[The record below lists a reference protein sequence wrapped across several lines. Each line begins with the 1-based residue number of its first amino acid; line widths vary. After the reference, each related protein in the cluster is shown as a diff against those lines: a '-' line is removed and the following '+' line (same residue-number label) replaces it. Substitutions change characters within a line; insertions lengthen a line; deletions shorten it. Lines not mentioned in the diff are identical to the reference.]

1 VLGVYSGAVR
11 SRVEF
16 DDAVA
21 ADPNNPDVQ
30 AFSFDLD
37 FPNSECWP
45 VNPLTHECDSVL
57 VDARV
62 HRNEMAFVNDA
73 RGSVS
78 RLCPLAA
85 GVSAELA
92 LCDAERV
99 SVRFVDVAVGGLP
112 YVVMVQV
119 AHVAPGEELLCD
131 YSVQYWVNIRRA
143 YATRRAV
150 QQLLHPGLHQPDFA
164 ATLPPDRSAPPP
176 HRPRASAPAGCVDD
190 ASPDSSFARRAS
202 KHRAGMSA
210 AAQASPAMSGGGAK
224 LDELRIALLQLDGT
238 MPPVP
243 RALSLPF
250 GVSFDVFFERHIR
263 KWRWELLE
271 APDEAQLTRLA
282 NKLAG
287 WMSPYVL
294 RADWNSRLDDASAE
308 QLVAAL
314 QAGVIKKSVDALWAE
329 AEQAAASSGQAL
341 YALEED
347 ANWHDVLTTQVART
361 RSATARESGLSILQL
376 RNGADWRDAV
386 LGALNITGP
395 GAPPPHIARLLMRA
409 IRRRFAGGGLL
420 DLNNARESRNEVERI
435 LALPQVASRGGLH
448 AKPQK
453 PAAELNAAEEV
464 EPPPS
469 HRKRRRERRRS
480 PTPEQDDDDP
490 TPPIS
495 SAAAAQPTPAPAV
508 LSPQQWLQRDDAAI
522 ARIKSEQQPRLQP
535 PPPPPNKPADEVIDL
550 TRDDD

>member
-1 VLGVYSGAVR
+1 MRAVTGPEGLACGLFLSQTAATWRALPRVLGVYSGAVR

-37 FPNSECWP
+37 FAGADCWP
-45 VNPLTHECDSVL
+45 INKLTHECDSVL

-62 HRNEMAFVNDA
+62 QRNEMAFVNDA

-85 GVSAELA
+85 GVSAEMA

-112 YVVMVQV
+112 YVVMIQV

-150 QQLLHPGLHQPDFA
+150 QQLLRPGLHHPDFA
-164 ATLPPDRSAPPP
+164 ATLPPDRSAPLQ
-176 HRPRASAPAGCVDD
+176 HRPRASAPAGFANN
-190 ASPDSSFARRAS
+190 ASPDSPLERRAT

-210 AAQASPAMSGGGAK
+210 AAQGSPAMSGGGAK
-224 LDELRIALLQLDGT
+224 LDELRISLLQLDGT

-271 APDEAQLTRLA
+271 APD
-282 NKLAG
+282 
-287 WMSPYVL
+287 
-294 RADWNSRLDDASAE
+294 DA
-308 QLVAAL
+308 
-314 QAGVIKKSVDALWAE
+314 
-329 AEQAAASSGQAL
+329 
-341 YALEED
+341 
-347 ANWHDVLTTQVART
+347 
-361 RSATARESGLSILQL
+361 
-376 RNGADWRDAV
+376 
-386 LGALNITGP
+386 
-395 GAPPPHIARLLMRA
+395 
-409 IRRRFAGGGLL
+409 
-420 DLNNARESRNEVERI
+420 
-435 LALPQVASRGGLH
+435 
-448 AKPQK
+448 
-453 PAAELNAAEEV
+453 
-464 EPPPS
+464 
-469 HRKRRRERRRS
+469 
-480 PTPEQDDDDP
+480 
-490 TPPIS
+490 
-495 SAAAAQPTPAPAV
+495 
-508 LSPQQWLQRDDAAI
+508 
-522 ARIKSEQQPRLQP
+522 
-535 PPPPPNKPADEVIDL
+535 
-550 TRDDD
+550 

>member
-1 VLGVYSGAVR
+1 MLDVYSGAVR

-37 FPNSECWP
+37 FPSAETWP
-45 VNPLTHECDSVL
+45 INALTHECDSVL

-62 HRNEMAFVNDA
+62 QRNEMAFVNDA

-85 GVSAELA
+85 GVSAEMA

-150 QQLLHPGLHQPDFA
+150 QQLLHPGLHQPEFA
-164 ATLPPDRSAPPP
+164 AALPLDRTTPQQLRQS
-176 HRPRASAPAGCVDD
+176 ASALAGSVGA
-190 ASPDSSFARRAS
+190 ASPDSPFARRAS
-202 KHRAGMSA
+202 QHRAGMSA
-210 AAQASPAMSGGGAK
+210 AAQGSPAMSGGGAK
-224 LDELRIALLQLDGT
+224 LDELRTALLQLDGA

-271 APDEAQLTRLA
+271 APNDAQLIRLA
-282 NKLAG
+282 NKLAS

-294 RADWNSRLDDASAE
+294 RKDWNSRLHHASAE
-308 QLVAAL
+308 EVVAAL

-347 ANWHDVLTTQVART
+347 ANWHEVLSTQVART
-361 RSATARESGLSILQL
+361 RSATARERGLSLLQL

-386 LGALNITGP
+386 LGALNMTGT
-395 GAPPPHIARLLMRA
+395 GAPPPRIARLLMRA
-409 IRRRFAGGGLL
+409 VRRRFAGGGLL
-420 DLNNARESRNEVERI
+420 DLNNARESRDEVERI
-435 LALPQVASRGGLH
+435 LALPHAAGPAGGSRGAPH
-448 AKPQK
+448 AEPQK
-453 PAAELNAAEEV
+453 PATERNAVEDG

-480 PTPEQDDDDP
+480 PTPDEADVDDHVDQ
-490 TPPIS
+490 TPPILS
-495 SAAAAQPTPAPAV
+495 EAAAPRPPPPQPEEAV
-508 LSPQQWLQRDDAAI
+508 V
-522 ARIKSEQQPRLQP
+522 ARIKPEQP
-535 PPPPPNKPADEVIDL
+535 PPRSQPPSPAPDKPEVIDL
-550 TRDDD
+550 TGDD